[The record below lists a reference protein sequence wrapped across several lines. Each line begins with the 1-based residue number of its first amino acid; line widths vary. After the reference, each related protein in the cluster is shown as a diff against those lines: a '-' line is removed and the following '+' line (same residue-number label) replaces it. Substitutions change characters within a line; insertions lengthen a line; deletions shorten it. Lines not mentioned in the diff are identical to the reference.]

1 MSDLLDMKMMLL
13 LQSEKVMYISK
24 ILSCA
29 VIITLLSIIF
39 DKDKTSNFF
48 VWASLTAFSTLQFSR
63 QSKVN
68 FNQIIGNVIGSVI
81 GIVIW
86 AFMTHVSA
94 HLYYINLEYW
104 FLILGIFVTTLLCI
118 MLNHSEY
125 CGIALSSFLIVTIY
139 DVAHHTIEGALSRI
153 FFCIIGCLIAYLVDL
168 ISRKL
173 EQKFHIIIGEEE
185 P

>member
-1 MSDLLDMKMMLL
+1 MKFKQF
-13 LQSEKVMYISK
+13 LQSEKVLYIGK

-29 VIITLLSIIF
+29 VVITLLSIIF
-39 DKDKTSNFF
+39 DKDKTTNFF

-63 QSKVN
+63 KTKVN
-68 FNQIIGNVIGSVI
+68 FNQIMGNMIGSVI
-81 GIVIW
+81 GMIIW
-86 AFMTHVSA
+86 MLMSSVSA

>member
-1 MSDLLDMKMMLL
+1 MKFKLF
-13 LQSEKVMYISK
+13 LQSEKVLYISK

-29 VIITLLSIIF
+29 VVITLLSIIF
-39 DKDKTSNFF
+39 DKDKTTNFF

-63 QSKVN
+63 KAKVN
-68 FNQIIGNVIGSVI
+68 FNQIMGNIIGSVI
-81 GIVIW
+81 GIIIW
-86 AFMTHVSA
+86 MLMSSVSA

-118 MLNHSEY
+118 MLKHSEY

-153 FFCIIGCLIAYLVDL
+153 LFCIIGCFIAYMVDL

-173 EQKFHIIIGEEE
+173 EQKFHIMIYEEK

>member
-1 MSDLLDMKMMLL
+1 MLSTSMSDLLDMKMML

-29 VIITLLSIIF
+29 GIITLLSIIF

-125 CGIALSSFLIVTIY
+125 CGIALSSF
-139 DVAHHTIEGALSRI
+139 
-153 FFCIIGCLIAYLVDL
+153 
-168 ISRKL
+168 
-173 EQKFHIIIGEEE
+173 
-185 P
+185 